1 MTKDSVNF
9 LEIELKL
16 EAILFSYGDWITLE
30 SIKGLLQIEDDVLI
44 NGALL
49 NVIKK
54 FENGYSFKVESEE
67 FELQEHTGIIK
78 SRKWRMAL
86 KEEYNELITDF
97 VSGFEMP
104 KSALKVLSVIAYE
117 QPVTKTRLSEIL
129 GKSVKEDVN
138 YLYKAKFL
146 TYEKNGIGKYY
157 RVTKKFYDYFKMDE
171 NVDFRTEANKSMKV
185 VLEMGDEGEEMGEK
199 KSESSNIKIQEEE
212 D

>member
-9 LEIELKL
+9 AEIELKL

-30 SIKGLLQIEDDVLI
+30 SIKTLLQIEEEDLI
-44 NGALL
+44 NKAIS
-49 NVIKK
+49 NVMKK
-54 FENGYSFKVESEE
+54 FESGYSFKVESEE

-78 SRKWRMAL
+78 SKKWRMAL
-86 KEEYNELITDF
+86 KEEYNDLITDF

-157 RVTKKFYDYFKMDE
+157 RVTKKFFDYFKMDE
-171 NVDFRTEANKSMKV
+171 NIDFRSEANKSMKV
-185 VLEMGDEGEEMGEK
+185 ILETEGLGLQTGDK
-199 KSESSNIKIQEEE
+199 NDKAQSIKIQEEE

>member
-1 MTKDSVNF
+1 MSESNEDLNLIKAKV
-9 LEIELKL
+9 
-16 EAILFSYGDWITLE
+16 EAILFSYGDFIDFNAIKDLLRITSDE
-30 SIKGLLQIEDDVLI
+30 LLIQ
-44 NGALL
+44 ALDE
-49 NVIKK
+49 VSKK
-54 FENGYSFKVESEE
+54 FETGYSFRVESGE

-78 SRKWRMAL
+78 VRKWKMAL
-86 KEEYNELITDF
+86 KEEFNDLITDF

-117 QPVTKTRLSEIL
+117 QPVSKTRLSEIL

-157 RVTKKFYDYFKMDE
+157 RVTKKFFDYFKMDE
-171 NVDFRTEANKSMKV
+171 NIDFRAEANKSMKV
-185 VLEMGDEGEEMGEK
+185 ILEKIDSEEEIVNK
-199 KSESSNIKIQEEE
+199 NLKSLNTQIQEEE

>member
-1 MTKDSVNF
+1 MSESNEDLNLIKAKV
-9 LEIELKL
+9 
-16 EAILFSYGDWITLE
+16 EAILFSYGDFIDFNAIKDLLRITSDE
-30 SIKGLLQIEDDVLI
+30 LLIQ
-44 NGALL
+44 ALDE
-49 NVIKK
+49 VSKK
-54 FENGYSFKVESEE
+54 FETGYSFRVESEE

-78 SRKWRMAL
+78 VRKWKMAL
-86 KEEYNELITDF
+86 KEEFNDLITDF

-117 QPVTKTRLSEIL
+117 QPVSKTRLSEIL

-157 RVTKKFYDYFKMDE
+157 RVTKKFFDYFKMDE
-171 NVDFRTEANKSMKV
+171 NIDFRAEANKSMKV
-185 VLEMGDEGEEMGEK
+185 ILEKIDSEEEIANKNLNSLNGQ
-199 KSESSNIKIQEEE
+199 IQEEE

>member
-1 MTKDSVNF
+1 MNKESIDF
-9 LEIELKL
+9 DELKLKL
-16 EAILFSYGDWITLE
+16 EAVLFSYGDYISLD
-30 SIKGLLQIEDDVLI
+30 SIKSLLLIEDEVLLQK
-44 NGALL
+44 ALDE
-49 NVIKK
+49 VIFK
-54 FENGYSFKVESEE
+54 FEKGYSFKVEYDEIEE
-67 FELQEHTGIIK
+67 MIENKPILK
-78 SRKWRMAL
+78 KRWRMAL
-86 KEEYNELITDF
+86 KEEYNDLITDF

-171 NVDFRTEANKSMKV
+171 KVDFRAEANKSMKV
-185 VLEMGDEGEEMGEK
+185 VLEEIEEGKENEIK
-199 KSESSNIKIQEEE
+199 NKSPSNTIILEEE

>member
-1 MTKDSVNF
+1 MSESNEDLNLIKAKV
-9 LEIELKL
+9 
-16 EAILFSYGDWITLE
+16 EAILFSYGDFIDFNAIKDLLRITSDE
-30 SIKGLLQIEDDVLI
+30 LLIQ
-44 NGALL
+44 ALDE
-49 NVIKK
+49 VSKK
-54 FENGYSFKVESEE
+54 FETGYSFRVESEE

-78 SRKWRMAL
+78 VRKWKMAL
-86 KEEYNELITDF
+86 KEEFNDLITDF

-117 QPVTKTRLSEIL
+117 QPVSKTRLSEIL

-157 RVTKKFYDYFKMDE
+157 RVTKKFFDYFKMDE
-171 NVDFRTEANKSMKV
+171 NIDFRAEANKSMKV
-185 VLEMGDEGEEMGEK
+185 ILEKIDSEEEIVNK
-199 KSESSNIKIQEEE
+199 NLKSLNTQIQEEE

>member
-1 MTKDSVNF
+1 MTVNMSN
-9 LEIELKL
+9 LEEIESKV
-16 EAILFSYGDWITLE
+16 EAILFSYGDWIDLELLKSLLKNSPEEKIKSVLDKITL
-30 SIKGLLQIEDDVLI
+30 
-44 NGALL
+44 
-49 NVIKK
+49 K
-54 FENGYSFKVESEE
+54 FEKGYSFKVEFEE
-67 FELQEHTGIIK
+67 IEDVDSKIMK
-78 SRKWRMAL
+78 KRWRMAL
-86 KEEYNELITDF
+86 KEEFNDLITDF

-171 NVDFRTEANKSMKV
+171 NVDFRVEANKSMKV
-185 VLEMGDEGEEMGEK
+185 NLDIGNANDEIENKNEK
-199 KSESSNIKIQEEE
+199 ARRVQIQEE
-212 D
+212 DD